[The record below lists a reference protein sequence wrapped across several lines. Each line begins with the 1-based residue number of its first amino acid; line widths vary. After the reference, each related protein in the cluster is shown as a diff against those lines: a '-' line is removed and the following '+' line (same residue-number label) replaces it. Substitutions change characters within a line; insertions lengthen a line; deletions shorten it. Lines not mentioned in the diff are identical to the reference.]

1 MPNKNFTKKEDADY
15 DRRSRDRGHEDRR
28 REENGHVTE
37 GRPVDEKSESEV
49 MTSTSKGG

>member
-1 MPNKNFTKKEDADY
+1 MQITTVDQEKEVT
-15 DRRSRDRGHEDRR
+15 

-37 GRPVDEKSESEV
+37 GRPVYDAKSESEV